1 MQLII
6 KRKFSSSAWKAQ
18 LVTVNTGWKLTLH
31 TWGRLKQKPGRAWKG
46 LFFFFF
52 IRIWEKQAGQYVKDV
67 LLIIYGEWQV
77 TFKQQTALCEMTQYI
92 SMTLCPCDQ
101 LPLTVLLVS
110 LHPVWC
116 TTDANQGFFLKNFAF
131 SGHNKISV
139 FQIWKFQM
147 GNSVCPCQ
155 CDFLQTVV
163 LSNVLSSVCINVCI
177 LK

>member
-101 LPLTVLLVS
+101 LPLIVLLVS
-110 LHPVWC
+110 LMQIR
-116 TTDANQGFFLKNFAF
+116 DFFLKNLPSLDTIKYLSFRY
-131 SGHNKISV
+131 
-139 FQIWKFQM
+139 
-147 GNSVCPCQ
+147 GNSKWATQYVPANVTSSKQ
-155 CDFLQTVV
+155 WFFPMFFL
-163 LSNVLSSVCINVCI
+163 LSA
-177 LK
+177 

>member
-46 LFFFFF
+46 HFYFYFHSNLRKTGRAICKRCSTNYLWGMAGDVQTTNSLMWNDSIYFHDIVPMWSAASHSFTCLTSSRVMHYWCKSGIFFF
-52 IRIWEKQAGQYVKDV
+52 K
-67 LLIIYGEWQV
+67 
-77 TFKQQTALCEMTQYI
+77 
-92 SMTLCPCDQ
+92 
-101 LPLTVLLVS
+101 
-110 LHPVWC
+110 
-116 TTDANQGFFLKNFAF
+116 FAF